1 MATNITKEQLA
12 NLDVLEITGK
22 DASYYG
28 TPKALDSVGKL
39 LDKSVEIF
47 LRRAI
52 AKINQKKRIDK
63 GNMQDIRV
71 IRREFSNGKYR
82 YDIGYEESN
91 PASEYWAF
99 QDKGV
104 KGVTSGQP
112 SSSPYAYKKL
122 TVGGEFLE
130 RLIEWYASHRNY
142 IKNED
147 QKKNLRGLQ
156 KKRAKLGNIAENKIK
171 GIAYATG
178 LKIKREGL
186 PTIGFSKA
194 GYDAAFNEQF
204 FKNLAKALGKD
215 IKINIVETIKVKQ
228 KQ

>member
-63 GNMQDIRV
+63 GDMQDIRV
-71 IRREFSNGKYR
+71 IRREFSNGKYK

-91 PASEYWAF
+91 PASEYWVF

-112 SSSPYAYKKL
+112 SSSPYAFEKL

-130 RLIEWYASHRNY
+130 RLVDWYGRHRNY
-142 IKNED
+142 IKNDD

-171 GIAYATG
+171 GIAYVTG

-228 KQ
+228 K

>member
-52 AKINQKKRIDK
+52 AKINQKKRINTGD
-63 GNMQDIRV
+63 MQDIRV
-71 IRREFSNGKYR
+71 IRREFSNGRYR
-82 YDIGYEESN
+82 YDIGYDDNN

-112 SSSPYAYKKL
+112 SSSPYAFKNIK
-122 TVGGEFLE
+122 VGREFLTN
-130 RLIEWYASHRNY
+130 LIKWYASHRNY

-147 QKKNLRGLQ
+147 QKKGLRSLQ

-171 GIAYATG
+171 GIAFATG
-178 LKIKREGL
+178 VKIKKEGL
-186 PTIGFSKA
+186 PTIGFAKA

-204 FKNLAKALGKD
+204 YKNLAKALGTD

-228 KQ
+228 K

>member
-1 MATNITKEQLA
+1 MAISITSQQLA
-12 NLDVLEITGK
+12 NLDILELTGK
-22 DASYYG
+22 DASFFD
-28 TPKALDSVGKL
+28 TPKALTSFGKL
-39 LDKSVEIF
+39 LDKSVDVF
-47 LRRAI
+47 LKRAI
-52 AKINQKKRIDK
+52 AKINQKKRTDT

-71 IRREFSNGKYR
+71 IRREFSNGAYR
-82 YDIGYEESN
+82 YDIGYDDNN

-104 KGVTSGQP
+104 KGVISGQP
-112 SSSPYAYKKL
+112 SGTPYAFKKL

-130 RLIEWYASHRNY
+130 RLVDWYGRHKNY
-142 IKNED
+142 IKGED
-147 QKKNLRGLQ
+147 QKKNLRNIQ
-156 KKRAKLGNIAENKIK
+156 KKRAKLGSIADNKIR
-171 GIAYATG
+171 GIAYVTG

-215 IKINIVETIKVKQ
+215 IKINIVETINVKQ
-228 KQ
+228 K

>member
-1 MATNITKEQLA
+1 MATNITSQQLA
-12 NLDVLEITGK
+12 NLDVLDITGK

-28 TPKALDSVGKL
+28 TPKALDSFGKL
-39 LDKSVEIF
+39 LDKSVDIF
-47 LRRAI
+47 LKRAI
-52 AKINQKKRIDK
+52 AKINQKKKIDK
-63 GNMQDIRV
+63 GNLQDIRV
-71 IRREFSNGKYR
+71 IRREFSNGSYK

-112 SSSPYAYKKL
+112 SSSPYAFKKL
-122 TVGGEFLE
+122 TVGGEFLSK
-130 RLIEWYASHRNY
+130 LIEWYASHRNY

-147 QKKNLRGLQ
+147 QKKGLKSIQ
-156 KKRAKLGNIAENKIK
+156 KKRAKLGNIAENKVK

-186 PTIGFSKA
+186 PAIGFAKA
-194 GYDAAFNEQF
+194 GYDAAFNEKF
-204 FKNLAKALGKD
+204 FNNLAKALGTD
-215 IKINIVETIKVKQ
+215 IKINIVETINVK
-228 KQ
+228 

>member
-1 MATNITKEQLA
+1 VATNITKEQLA

-82 YDIGYEESN
+82 YDIGYDQSN

-147 QKKNLRGLQ
+147 QKK
-156 KKRAKLGNIAENKIK
+156 
-171 GIAYATG
+171 
-178 LKIKREGL
+178 IKRS
-186 PTIGFSKA
+186 SKK
-194 GYDAAFNEQF
+194 ES
-204 FKNLAKALGKD
+204 KTWKHC
-215 IKINIVETIKVKQ
+215 
-228 KQ
+228 

>member
-1 MATNITKEQLA
+1 
-12 NLDVLEITGK
+12 
-22 DASYYG
+22 
-28 TPKALDSVGKL
+28 
-39 LDKSVEIF
+39 
-47 LRRAI
+47 
-52 AKINQKKRIDK
+52 
-63 GNMQDIRV
+63 MQDIRV

-112 SSSPYAYKKL
+112 SSSPYAFEKL

-130 RLIEWYASHRNY
+130 RLVDWYGRHRNY
-142 IKNED
+142 IKNDD

-171 GIAYATG
+171 GVAYVTG

-204 FKNLAKALGKD
+204 YKNLAKALGKD
-215 IKINIVETIKVKQ
+215 IKINIVETINVKQ
-228 KQ
+228 K

>member
-1 MATNITKEQLA
+1 VATNITKEQLA

-52 AKINQKKRIDK
+52 AKINQKKRINTGD
-63 GNMQDIRV
+63 MQDIRV

-104 KGVTSGQP
+104 KGVASGQP
-112 SSSPYAYKKL
+112 SNSPYAFKNLK
-122 TVGGEFLE
+122 VGGEFLSN
-130 RLIEWYASHRNY
+130 LIKWYASHRNY

-171 GIAYATG
+171 SIAYATG
-178 LKIKREGL
+178 IKIKKEGL
-186 PTIGFSKA
+186 PTIGFAKA

-204 FKNLAKALGKD
+204 YKNLAKALGTD
-215 IKINIVETIKVKQ
+215 IKINIVETINIKQ
-228 KQ
+228 K

>member
-1 MATNITKEQLA
+1 VATNITKEQLA

-112 SSSPYAYKKL
+112 SSSPYAFKNLK
-122 TVGGEFLE
+122 VGGEFLTN
-130 RLIEWYASHRNY
+130 LIKWYASHRNY
-142 IKNED
+142 IKNDD

-156 KKRAKLGNIAENKIK
+156 KKRAKLGSIDENKVK
-171 GIAYATG
+171 SIAYATG
-178 LKIKREGL
+178 VKIKKEGL
-186 PTIGFSKA
+186 PTIGFAKA
-194 GYDAAFNEQF
+194 GYDAAFNDQF
-204 FKNLAKALGKD
+204 YNNLAKALGTD
-215 IKINIVETIKVKQ
+215 IKINIVETINIKQ
-228 KQ
+228 K

>member
-63 GNMQDIRV
+63 GDMQDIRV
-71 IRREFSNGKYR
+71 IRREFSNGKYK

-112 SSSPYAYKKL
+112 SSSPYAFEKL

-130 RLIEWYASHRNY
+130 RLVDWYGRHRNY
-142 IKNED
+142 IKNDD

-171 GIAYATG
+171 GIAYVTG

-204 FKNLAKALGKD
+204 FKNLAKALGTD

-228 KQ
+228 K

>member
-12 NLDVLEITGK
+12 NLDVLDITGN
-22 DASYYG
+22 DAKYYG

-39 LDKSVEIF
+39 LDNAVKLF
-47 LRRAI
+47 LNRAI
-52 AKINQKKRIDK
+52 AKINQKKRIDS
-63 GNMQDIRV
+63 GHMQDIV
-71 IRREFSNGKYR
+71 LIRREFSNGAYR
-82 YDIGYEESN
+82 YDVGYDESN
-91 PASEYWAF
+91 PASKYWAY

-112 SSSPYAYKKL
+112 ANSPYAYKSL

-130 RLIEWYASHRNY
+130 KLIAWYGRHKNY

-147 QKKNLRGLQ
+147 QKKNLRTIQ
-156 KKRAKLGNIAENKIK
+156 KKRATLGSIAENKIK

-186 PTIGFSKA
+186 PAIGFAKA

-204 FKNLAKALGKD
+204 FKNVAKALGTD
-215 IKINIVETIKVKQ
+215 IKINIIETIKI
-228 KQ
+228 

>member
-12 NLDVLEITGK
+12 NLDVLELTGK
-22 DASYYG
+22 DRNYYG
-28 TPKALDSVGKL
+28 TPKALDSVGQL
-39 LDKSVEIF
+39 LDNSVKIF
-47 LRRAI
+47 LNRAI

-63 GNMQDIRV
+63 GDMQDIRV

-112 SSSPYAYKKL
+112 SSSPYAFEKL

-130 RLIEWYASHRNY
+130 RLVDWYGRHRNY
-142 IKNED
+142 IKNDD

-204 FKNLAKALGKD
+204 FKNLAKALGTD
-215 IKINIVETIKVKQ
+215 IKINIVETINVKQ
-228 KQ
+228 K